1 METAAKPRVL
11 IVGAGLGGLALGIL
25 LERAQ
30 IPFEIFERTS
40 TIKPLGSALSVGPNL
55 IPFLEQI
62 MPIEDFFNA
71 SKPMTDVRSFDEQR
85 QFVFSSDFSPIE
97 ELTGY
102 KQHIISRPVLYD
114 LLLRQIPAHK
124 VHLNKRVLD
133 IGENDKDDKVFLR
146 TSDNGY
152 YEGDILIGADG
163 AYSAVRQRLYES
175 LKQKGQISKADLG
188 DLPFKCTCLVGQ
200 TDELDVEEFPQLKEP
215 ICQFWSTLGEDRP
228 FSWVT
233 FTTPQGKICW
243 MVIQHLSREQ
253 SKAAEGERFRGM
265 DNSEWGPIAA
275 QSMCDATRR
284 FPIPGGNGTLT
295 MGDLYDRTPKNLIS
309 KVMLEEK
316 VFETWH
322 SGRVALLGDAC
333 HKLNPSAGQ
342 GAVTAIHDAIALA
355 NLIYSL
361 ESTSRSA
368 IHRIFTLYKAE
379 RYPIVQEA
387 FKSSEFLSKRIERS
401 LTGLLARWMSRYT
414 PLWLWKIMLA
424 KSVKHRPTAS
434 FLPPV
439 EVRGSVRPEVQ
450 LSGILAE
457 EAFRRR
463 QQYQQ
468 QHQSEQS
475 AQSI

>member
-1 METAAKPRVL
+1 METTTERPTVM

-30 IPFEIFERTS
+30 IPYDIFER
-40 TIKPLGSALSVGPNL
+40 SALSIGPNL
-55 IPFLEQI
+55 IPFLEQV
-62 MPIEDFFNA
+62 MPIDDFFNA
-71 SKPMTDVRSFDEQR
+71 SKPMTDVRSYNEQR

-114 LLLRQIPAHK
+114 LLLRQIPTNR

-133 IGENDKDDKVFLR
+133 IGEKDDKVFLR

-175 LKQKGQISKADLG
+175 LKQKGQIPKSDLE

-200 TDELDVEEFPQLKEP
+200 TEVLDPEEFPQLKEP
-215 ICQFWSTLGEDRP
+215 ICQFWSTLEK
-228 FSWVT
+228 WVT
-233 FTTPQGKICW
+233 FTTGQTICW
-243 MVIQHLSREQ
+243 MTIEHLSKQ
-253 SKAAEGERFRGM
+253 STKAAEDERFRHT
-265 DNSEWGPIAA
+265 DNSEWGPISAKA
-275 QSMCDATRR
+275 MCDETRA
-284 FPIPGGNGTLT
+284 FPIPGGNGSLM
-295 MGDLYDRTPKNLIS
+295 MGDLYDRTPKHLIS

-342 GAVTAIHDAIALA
+342 GAVTAIHDAISLA
-355 NLIYSL
+355 NLIYTL
-361 ESTSRSA
+361 DSTSQKD
-368 IHRIFTLYKAE
+368 ITRIFNLYKAE
-379 RYPIVQEA
+379 RYPIVLEA
-387 FKSSEFLSKRIERS
+387 FKSSEFLSKRIERT
-401 LTGLLARWMSRYT
+401 LMGILARWMSRHT

-434 FLPPV
+434 FLPAV
-439 EVRGSVRPEVQ
+439 QVRGTVPPQVL
-450 LSGILAE
+450 LSGTLAS

-463 QQYQQ
+463 AERGGREGLGGAGAR
-468 QHQSEQS
+468 SL
-475 AQSI
+475 

>member
-1 METAAKPRVL
+1 MATEKPMVL
-11 IVGAGLGGLALGIL
+11 IVGAGLGGLSLGIL

-30 IPFEIFERTS
+30 IPFEIFERSS
-40 TIKPLGSALSVGPNL
+40 TIKPLGSALSIGPNL

-62 MPIEDFFNA
+62 MPIEDFFSA
-71 SKPMTDVRSFDEQR
+71 SKPMTDVRSFNEQR
-85 QFVFSSDFSPIE
+85 EFVFSSDFSPIE

-102 KQHIISRPVLYD
+102 RQHIIARPVLYD
-114 LLLRQIPAHK
+114 LLLRQIPATK

-133 IGENDKDDKVFLR
+133 IGEKDDKVFLR
-146 TSDNGY
+146 TADNGY

-175 LKQKGQISKADLG
+175 LKQKGQILKTDLE
-188 DLPFKCTCLVGQ
+188 DLPFRCTCLVGQ
-200 TDELDVEEFPQLKEP
+200 TDVLDQDELPQLKEP
-215 ICQFWSTLGEDRP
+215 ICQFWSTLGEDKP

-233 FTTPQGKICW
+233 FTTPQNKICW
-243 MVIQHLSREQ
+243 MVVCHLSKQQ
-253 SKAAEGERFRGM
+253 SKAAEGERFRSM

-275 QSMCDATRR
+275 QSMCDDTRG

-316 VFETWH
+316 MFETWH

-361 ESTSRSA
+361 DSTSLTS
-368 IHRIFTLYKAE
+368 ITRIFALYKAE
-379 RYPIVQEA
+379 RYPIVLQA
-387 FKSSEFLSKRIERS
+387 YKSSEFLSKRIERS
-401 LTGLLARWMSRYT
+401 FTGFLARWMSRHT

-424 KSVKHRPTAS
+424 KSVKYRPTAS

-439 EVRGSVRPEVQ
+439 EVKGSVRPDVH
-450 LSGILAE
+450 LSGTLGG

-463 QQYQQ
+463 Q
-468 QHQSEQS
+468 EQREQN
-475 AQSI
+475 AQSV

>member
-1 METAAKPRVL
+1 MAATEKPTVL
-11 IVGAGLGGLALGIL
+11 VVGAGLGGLSLGIL

-40 TIKPLGSALSVGPNL
+40 TIKPLGSALSIGPNL

-62 MPIEDFFNA
+62 MPIEDFLNA
-71 SKPMTDVRSFDEQR
+71 SKPMADVRSFNEQR
-85 QFVFSSDFSPIE
+85 EFVFSSDFSPIE

-102 KQHIISRPVLYD
+102 KQHIIARPVLYD
-114 LLLRQIPAHK
+114 LLLRQIPTNK

-133 IGENDKDDKVFLR
+133 IGEKDDKVFLR
-146 TSDNGY
+146 TSDNDY

-175 LKQKGQISKADLG
+175 LRQKGQILKSDLE
-188 DLPFKCTCLVGQ
+188 DLPFRCTCLVGQ
-200 TDELDVEEFPQLKEP
+200 TDVLEQEEFPQLKEP
-215 ICQFWSTLGEDRP
+215 ICQFWSTLGEEKP
-228 FSWVT
+228 FS
-233 FTTPQGKICW
+233 
-243 MVIQHLSREQ
+243 
-253 SKAAEGERFRGM
+253 AAEVNRFRNM

-275 QSMCDATRR
+275 QSMCDDTRG

-316 VFETWH
+316 VFDTWH

-361 ESTSRSA
+361 DSTSLSA
-368 IHRIFTLYKAE
+368 ITRIFTLYKAE
-379 RYPIVQEA
+379 RYPIVLEA
-387 FKSSEFLSKRIERS
+387 YKNHVGEVGQVSTDGKFSAAGGGSGQCKARRALEWDVGGGGVSTKAGAAAGRAERS
-401 LTGLLARWMSRYT
+401 VCLIQEEL
-414 PLWLWKIMLA
+414 
-424 KSVKHRPTAS
+424 
-434 FLPPV
+434 
-439 EVRGSVRPEVQ
+439 
-450 LSGILAE
+450 GI
-457 EAFRRR
+457 
-463 QQYQQ
+463 
-468 QHQSEQS
+468 
-475 AQSI
+475 

>member
-1 METAAKPRVL
+1 METAKKPKVL

-40 TIKPLGSALSVGPNL
+40 TIKPLGSALSIGPNL

-62 MPIEDFFNA
+62 IPIEDFFSA
-71 SKPMTDVRSFDEQR
+71 SKPMTDVRSFNEQR

-102 KQHIISRPVLYD
+102 KQHIIARPVLYH
-114 LLLRQIPAHK
+114 LLLRQIPAYK
-124 VHLNKRVLD
+124 LHLNKRVLD
-133 IGENDKDDKVFLR
+133 IGENDKDDKAFLR

-175 LKQKGQISKADLG
+175 LKQKGQILKTDLG

-200 TDELDVEEFPQLKEP
+200 TDVLDVEEFPQLKEP
-215 ICQFWSTLGEDRP
+215 ICQFWSTLGEDKP
-228 FSWVT
+228 FS
-233 FTTPQGKICW
+233 
-243 MVIQHLSREQ
+243 

-275 QSMCDATRR
+275 QSMCDDTRG

-322 SGRVALLGDAC
+322 YGRRD
-333 HKLNPSAGQ
+333 K
-342 GAVTAIHDAIALA
+342 
-355 NLIYSL
+355 
-361 ESTSRSA
+361 
-368 IHRIFTLYKAE
+368 
-379 RYPIVQEA
+379 
-387 FKSSEFLSKRIERS
+387 
-401 LTGLLARWMSRYT
+401 
-414 PLWLWKIMLA
+414 
-424 KSVKHRPTAS
+424 
-434 FLPPV
+434 
-439 EVRGSVRPEVQ
+439 
-450 LSGILAE
+450 
-457 EAFRRR
+457 
-463 QQYQQ
+463 
-468 QHQSEQS
+468 EQ
-475 AQSI
+475 